1 MRPDW
6 SFCSLVLVVVA
17 PSTSVGLMSTAVVW
31 MSTTVVLMS
40 STVDLSSTSV
50 GLLSTTVGWMKMKM
64 MTFLTSNLHFSS
76 LFCS

>member
-1 MRPDW
+1 M
-6 SFCSLVLVVVA
+6 LVVVA

-40 STVDLSSTSV
+40 STVDL
-50 GLLSTTVGWMKMKM
+50 LKMKIV

-76 LFCS
+76 LFHS